1 MTAGRPVIAD
11 RRTALLAGGALVL
24 LGSYLLY
31 DAYEHRG
38 RTRPWPL
45 RLLPGV

>member
-1 MTAGRPVIAD
+1 MTGRPVVPD
-11 RRTALLAGGALVL
+11 RRTALLAGVGFLV

-38 RTRPWPL
+38 RTRPFAL
-45 RLLPGV
+45 RWLPGA